1 MRDSWAKALFE
12 RLFNWL
18 VEKLNET
25 IKPATGDNADFLNVG
40 LLDIYGF
47 EVFDV
52 NGFEQIMIN
61 YTNEKLHQL
70 YIVYVFKEEAQV
82 FNAEGLAQY

>member
-1 MRDSWAKALFE
+1 MTKAECLNMRDSWAKELYE

-18 VEKLNET
+18 VEKLNHT
-25 IKPATGDNADFLNVG
+25 IQPESRDQNFVCVG

-52 NGFEQIMIN
+52 NGFE
-61 YTNEKLHQL
+61 
-70 YIVYVFKEEAQV
+70 
-82 FNAEGLAQY
+82 

>member
-1 MRDSWAKALFE
+1 MILSPLSKDACSGMRDSWAKALYE

-25 IKPATGDNADFLNVG
+25 IKPVVGETFEFFTVG

-47 EVFDV
+47 EVFEV
-52 NGFEQIMIN
+52 NGFE
-61 YTNEKLHQL
+61 
-70 YIVYVFKEEAQV
+70 
-82 FNAEGLAQY
+82 

>member
-1 MRDSWAKALFE
+1 MRDSWAKALYE

-25 IKPATGDNADFLNVG
+25 IKPSEKEHFEFFTVG

-61 YTNEKLHQL
+61 YTNEKLH
-70 YIVYVFKEEAQV
+70 
-82 FNAEGLAQY
+82 

>member
-1 MRDSWAKALFE
+1 MQLNKTIVPQEQPDRALS
-12 RLFNWL
+12 
-18 VEKLNET
+18 
-25 IKPATGDNADFLNVG
+25 IG

-52 NGFEQIMIN
+52 NSFEQLMIN

-70 YIVYVFKEEAQV
+70 YIYYVFKEVA
-82 FNAEGLAQY
+82 

>member
-1 MRDSWAKALFE
+1 MRDAWAKELYE

-25 IKPATGDNADFLNVG
+25 IVAEVGFNYLCVG

-47 EVFDV
+47 EVFDT
-52 NGFEQIMIN
+52 NGFE
-61 YTNEKLHQL
+61 
-70 YIVYVFKEEAQV
+70 
-82 FNAEGLAQY
+82 

>member
-70 YIVYVFKEEAQV
+70 YIVYVFKEEA
-82 FNAEGLAQY
+82 

>member
-1 MRDSWAKALFE
+1 MKQREVNKQIINSPLSKAECLNQRDSWAKELYE

-18 VEKLNET
+18 VEKLNHT
-25 IKPATGDNADFLNVG
+25 IKPEQEAAFVCVG

-52 NGFEQIMIN
+52 NGFEQMMIN
-61 YTNEKLHQL
+61 YTNEKLH
-70 YIVYVFKEEAQV
+70 
-82 FNAEGLAQY
+82 